1 MLKEHRT
8 TLGGV
13 ELRASQRGEN
23 YIADIYGYAALFD
36 TRSELL
42 YGMFFEQIAPGAFDG
57 VLDNDVRCL
66 VDHES
71 GNILAR
77 SSAGNMR
84 FGVDKKGL
92 WYESGVPDTG
102 VGRDLMLNMKLGNI
116 RESSFGFSI
125 ARNGDEWSYDEEGR
139 EIRTI
144 KKISRLYDVSPV
156 AFPAYADT
164 EVALRSL
171 DDWKKSPE
179 NRQKPDPDATNQ
191 QTEMDKLVVC
201 VRELVVALK
210 PDQASVID
218 QINTRLS
225 ELDEMR
231 NSFEEFVERTER
243 RLTSLRA
250 NFGAKR

>member
-1 MLKEHRT
+1 M
-8 TLGGV
+8 
-13 ELRASQRGEN
+13 
-23 YIADIYGYAALFD
+23 
-36 TRSELL
+36 
-42 YGMFFEQIAPGAFDG
+42 
-57 VLDNDVRCL
+57 
-66 VDHES
+66 
-71 GNILAR
+71 
-77 SSAGNMR
+77 
-84 FGVDKKGL
+84 
-92 WYESGVPDTG
+92 
-102 VGRDLMLNMKLGNI
+102 NMKLGNI

-144 KKISRLYDVSPV
+144 NKVSRLYDVSPV
-156 AFPAYADT
+156 AFPAYANT

-171 DDWKKSPE
+171 EDWKKSPE
-179 NRQKPDPDATNQ
+179 NRNKPAPDETNQ
-191 QTEMDKLVVC
+191 KTEMDKLIVC

-225 ELDEMR
+225 VLDEMR
-231 NSFEEFVERTER
+231 KSYDEFVERTER